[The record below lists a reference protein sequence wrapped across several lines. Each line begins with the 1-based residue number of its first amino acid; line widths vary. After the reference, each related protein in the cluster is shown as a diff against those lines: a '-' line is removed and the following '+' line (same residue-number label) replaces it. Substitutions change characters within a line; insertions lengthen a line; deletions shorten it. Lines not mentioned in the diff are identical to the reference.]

1 VTEASQVRDGST
13 PSAVAACF
21 AILRRDLRAV
31 ARSRSQLYSSLLFP
45 LMLLAVLGTGVSHG
59 LNPSSEHIRNGDYK
73 SFLVPGLIVMTA
85 VFSSTF
91 SSASYYQDRDT
102 GLLRVMLASPH
113 SPPVI
118 LLGKALGG
126 VVIGSL
132 QAMALLGIAAL
143 MPGIELEWQFGVIPG
158 VLLAMGTVLLLAAF
172 LNGFAQIMASRIP
185 TMSGFHLVMNLLLF
199 PLLFVSGAFFPL
211 ADLPL
216 WLKLIATLNP
226 LSYAV
231 DLLQIAAYSSGDG
244 HFGVLIDLVVLG
256 ALAPATF
263 LLGIGR
269 RVNLP

>member
-1 VTEASQVRDGST
+1 
-13 PSAVAACF
+13 
-21 AILRRDLRAV
+21 
-31 ARSRSQLYSSLLFP
+31 
-45 LMLLAVLGTGVSHG
+45 MLLAVLGTGVSHG
-59 LNPSSEHIRNGDYK
+59 LDPSSEHIRNGDYE

-85 VFSSTF
+85 LFSSTF
-91 SSASYYQDRDT
+91 SSASYYQDRDS
-102 GLLRVMLASPH
+102 GILRVMLASPH

-132 QAMALLGIAAL
+132 QAVALLAIAAL
-143 MPGIELEWQFGVIPG
+143 VPGIDLEWQFDIVPG
-158 VLLAMGTVLLLAAF
+158 ILLSLAVVLLLAVF

-211 ADLPL
+211 ADLPI
-216 WLKLIATLNP
+216 WLKLLATANP

-231 DLLQIAAYSSGDG
+231 DALQVAVYASDDG
-244 HFGVLIDLVVLG
+244 HFGLLIDLLVLG
-256 ALAPATF
+256 TLAPATF
-263 LLGIGR
+263 ILGLGR